1 MIEVIKTNI
10 DNSKDWNDFLK
21 ADYNLFFD
29 PRFISYNDVF
39 NKGILWHHLIFKEKN
54 RLLAIVNGCEKY
66 DKTDKIYIS
75 CNGVSFGGFIWREKL
90 DVLDYIKILQTFKEY
105 LRKHNFKRC
114 IVRNP
119 PCVYQKNLNEEYEY
133 ALISEGFQISSFS
146 ITNIIDLKDFDFNKL
161 PNPKK
166 RAIQKSEKTINIKFI
181 ENNITA
187 DNFKQCYNI
196 LLKNRELKGV
206 KPTHSL
212 EELVYLKNHLSDK
225 ITFLCATIQ
234 GVVCGVC
241 ILFAVKTDVI
251 LNFYLAADIEF
262 KKYRV
267 SDFLLYKSI
276 EWSKQNNFRL
286 YDIGTSN
293 IGNTILEGLFDFK
306 KKFLANG
313 FLRMTFEVNLKDN
326 NGNNQ

>member
-1 MIEVIKTNI
+1 MVDIIKTDINK
-10 DNSKDWNDFLK
+10 SKEWSDFLK
-21 ADYNLFFD
+21 TDYNLFFD

-39 NKGILWHHLIFKEKN
+39 GKEILWHHLVFREKN
-54 RLLAIVNGCEKY
+54 KILAILNGCETY
-66 DKTDKIYIS
+66 NKTRKTYIS

-90 DVLDYIKILQTFKEY
+90 DVLDYIRILHSFKEY
-105 LRKHNFKRC
+105 LREQSFEHC

-119 PCVYQKNLNEEYEY
+119 PCVYQKALNEEYDY
-133 ALISEGFQISSFS
+133 ALISQGFQIRSFS
-146 ITNIIDLKDFDFNKL
+146 ITNIINLNDFDFNKL

-166 RAIQKSEKTINIKFI
+166 RAIQKSEKIIDIKFI
-181 ENNITA
+181 ENNVTSE
-187 DNFKQCYNI
+187 NLNQWYNI

-212 EELVYLKNHLSDK
+212 DELVYLKNQLPDK
-225 ITFLCATIQ
+225 IIFLSATIE

-241 ILFAVKTDVI
+241 ILFIVKTDVI
-251 LNFYLAADIEF
+251 LNFYLAADIAF
-262 KKYRV
+262 KRYRI

-313 FLRMTFEVNLKDN
+313 FLRMTFETNLKN
-326 NGNNQ
+326 